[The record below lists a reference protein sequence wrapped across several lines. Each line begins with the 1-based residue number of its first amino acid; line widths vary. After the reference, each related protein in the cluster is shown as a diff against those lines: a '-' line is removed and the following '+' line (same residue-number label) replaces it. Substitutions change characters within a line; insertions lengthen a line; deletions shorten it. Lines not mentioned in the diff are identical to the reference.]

1 MTLSSL
7 QSVLV
12 AAFLLLLMFGMGATL
27 SRESFATVMRTPKP
41 LLVGLVSQFLWM
53 PFAAF
58 VIASALGLPDA
69 VAIGLVIMGCSTG
82 GTSSNFFTYFAR
94 ADLALSISMS
104 VCSTIVGVAA
114 IPLVLSVW
122 TRPFTSP
129 DLEIPY
135 ASIVTTLVAVIVP
148 VALGVYLRSRSER
161 WAARAERI
169 GSICGWGVLTLVII
183 GSLIEDG
190 GILLTIPAAT
200 YVAAT
205 ALGPLGFALGWIG
218 ARILALE
225 PPQRRAVCLETGIQ
239 NAPLAI
245 AVVTLSFPDEIAPEV
260 LVAPLLYGV
269 IVVPC
274 SAVVAYAF
282 RRAAISSSTSE
293 GPA

>member
-1 MTLSSL
+1 MTLSAL
-7 QSVLV
+7 QSTLV

-27 SRESFATVMRTPKP
+27 SRERFATVLAQPRP

-58 VIASALGLPDA
+58 VIAQTLGLPDA

-94 ADLALSISMS
+94 ADLALSISMT
-104 VCSTIVGVAA
+104 VTSTIVGVVA
-114 IPLVLSVW
+114 IPLVLGIW

-129 DLEIPY
+129 ELTIPY
-135 ASIVTTLVAVIVP
+135 ASIVTTLVAVIIP
-148 VALGVYLRSRSER
+148 VALGVLLRAKSET

-169 GSICGWGVLTLVII
+169 GSVCGWGVLALVIL
-183 GSLIEDG
+183 GSLIADG
-190 GILLTIPAAT
+190 ATLLTIPATT

-205 ALGPLGFALGWIG
+205 LLGPLGFALGWIG
-218 ARILALE
+218 ARVLALA

-245 AVVTLSFPDEIAPEV
+245 AVVTLSFPAEQAPDV
-260 LVAPLLYGV
+260 LIAPLLYGV

-274 SAVVAYAF
+274 SAIVAYAF
-282 RRAAISSSTSE
+282 RRAAT
-293 GPA
+293 PA